1 MEILN
6 DFSDWMTHNSKLGE
20 SSIYKYKRAV
30 NTVSNEMLEQQVVNK
45 SLFNMN
51 LVELDI
57 AIYNIFDN
65 PLFIE
70 KNTRGN
76 HMYSN
81 ALKQYRY
88 FMMEKIE
95 DDYEE
100 RKLEE
105 EIKSL

>member
-1 MEILN
+1 MNFQIG
-6 DFSDWMTHNSKLGE
+6 MIRNSNLSE
-20 SSIYKYKRAV
+20 SSVYKYKRAV
-30 NTVSNEMLEQQVVNK
+30 NTVSNEMLEREVVNK

-57 AIYNIFDN
+57 AVYNIFEN

-81 ALKQYRY
+81 GT
-88 FMMEKIE
+88 
-95 DDYEE
+95 
-100 RKLEE
+100 
-105 EIKSL
+105 